1 MATATT
7 KDVMAAQG
15 AVAYERWDHAR
26 NTGAED
32 EVTLRKAFTSI
43 CQGRQDLI
51 GNARHRLNKA
61 RYGLDLITAKGSQV
75 DAAIDALATMLADFG
90 QTVAA
95 FKDEHLL
102 TDGEITGG
110 LDTSGMTLDS
120 WGAAV
125 HERLLTKC
133 GDFSIYLQGASN
145 TPSYGVSS
153 VAGWTPTYEGLRDG

>member
-1 MATATT
+1 M
-7 KDVMAAQG
+7 
-15 AVAYERWDHAR
+15 
-26 NTGAED
+26 
-32 EVTLRKAFTSI
+32 
-43 CQGRQDLI
+43 
-51 GNARHRLNKA
+51 
-61 RYGLDLITAKGSQV
+61 DLITAKGSQV